1 MDRKMMTASLMGAI
15 AGMAGG
21 ANLRALI
28 PTGKGGNNNVR
39 HGKKGMAERLRDA
52 KDLAEIDALMA
63 EASGYSGISA
73 KTRRRL
79 TAEAEGARKRIEG
92 R

>member
-1 MDRKMMTASLMGAI
+1 MDRKMMTASLMGTI

-21 ANLRALI
+21 ANLGALTSI
-28 PTGKGGNNNVR
+28 GKGGHNAR

-52 KDLAEIDALMA
+52 KDLADIDALMA

>member
-1 MDRKMMTASLMGAI
+1 MDRKMMTASLMGTI

-21 ANLRALI
+21 ANLGALTSI
-28 PTGKGGNNNVR
+28 GKGGHNAR